1 MISGSGPTNRSGN
14 QIGGMTNCSKFLAQG
29 LAKNDIAVFTYD
41 KRMFAQ
47 MKAGNLDEKTMRFD
61 DGINDAKDVI
71 AYFKSQKKY
80 AKIIIAGHSEG
91 STVGM
96 VAADKNADAFISIA
110 GPGRS
115 ADEILSTQLE
125 KQVPMMKKDFDGYLS
140 TLKKGETFELKNQML
155 ASIFRE
161 SVQPYMISWFKY
173 NPQDEIKKLKIPVL
187 IINGTKDLQVP
198 VSEAE
203 LLKSAKPDAKLVI
216 IDNMNHVLKDIK
228 GDDSENMAS
237 YNNGELPVSETLI
250 NAVNQFTKSI

>member
-29 LAKNDIAVFTYD
+29 LVKNDIAVFTYD

-71 AYFKSQKKY
+71 AYFRLQKKY
-80 AKIIIAGHSEG
+80 TKILIAGHSEG
-91 STVGM
+91 STIGM

-155 ASIFRE
+155 ASVFRE

-198 VSEAE
+198 VTEAE

-237 YNNGELPVSETLI
+237 YNNGELQVSETLI